1 MNPFTTNNARLL
13 TDEQLEK
20 THEASL
26 EILQEVGM
34 EVHNATAR
42 EVYARHG
49 CDVDSETL
57 RVRFPQAVIKETV
70 DSIPPTFTFYA
81 RNPEYDRTVPG
92 DGPLVMTAS
101 SAPNV
106 LDPVTRKER
115 SATTEDLSL
124 IHI

>member
-49 CDVDSETL
+49 CDVDSE
-57 RVRFPQAVIKETV
+57 
-70 DSIPPTFTFYA
+70 
-81 RNPEYDRTVPG
+81 G
-92 DGPLVMTAS
+92 D
-101 SAPNV
+101 
-106 LDPVTRKER
+106 
-115 SATTEDLSL
+115 EDLCLTNFRGGYCSAECSSNSNCPSGS
-124 IHI
+124 HCEDFGG